1 MHTHANKKPQ
11 QHNERKKMEKKENF
25 LYTRSLTR
33 HNINIFVGNIHVI
46 YKIVFFRTRGWAEF
60 IFEVNFLIH
69 F

>member
-11 QHNERKKMEKKENF
+11 QHKEKGEKKMEKMENF

-46 YKIVFFRTRGWAEF
+46 YKIVFF
-60 IFEVNFLIH
+60 
-69 F
+69 